1 MVTFTG
7 NNAKRK
13 AAMEHE
19 MSPTNKAQKR
29 TIESTFTPKMRS
41 RTFSVKRFKRKK
53 SEGKFKPVH
62 LKDPVTSYEVKYTPK
77 GKKYVKT
84 PALVPS
90 NSSPERRKIQTRSS
104 SYAPT
109 PNTSRELLDCSMKTN
124 EDITQDQDQDN
135 FEEEYA
141 EVKAQY
147 EELKRDISLL
157 EKSGPLDDVTEKFE
171 AACAAG
177 HLARETRETAR
188 QMARVRRRS
197 SSCER
202 KPRSPSQRRIGVIR
216 RRSRER
222 EQKTT
227 SSSTTSGDGELSE
240 AGPACKPPLTPL
252 NLNKPGIKTRLQR
265 GQPNTRSVG
274 LEKPLPSPV
283 LETAGGKTRIK
294 MSFKEREKPKVR
306 VAANNQAER
315 EHSEE
320 KTLTHGDSIAS
331 LKNDISDMIEK
342 SFGSEKNSDE
352 VFNNDLDETE
362 GRTNEVTELSHQIE
376 NISFQAASLSPSSL
390 PAVEDFFVQSSPVTR
405 SQTRRLS
412 DCFEFARPEDP
423 VEKTDTLRRQSSAF
437 EFRSKFVAENCGGPS
452 YENMTRDVAT
462 RGSLRRRNSSVRDL
476 VDKIETEHRKTGSAK
491 HHKLQQQQQ
500 VQLQQVPEVTRR
512 CAGSVSDDLRQPP
525 VRPRTRP
532 VPDIKVEAGRLNM
545 KPLRIS
551 EEDDD
556 FSTGWVDASEFFK
569 NVTQAEAPQ
578 CGRSSIVKIRKEI
591 KGRVQDS
598 VSMFSH
604 GATPLRPTGASR
616 RLSARMGTSV
626 AAPVTPHTR
635 PGPAHPGLN
644 KQTLTG
650 IRTTTTGPSKRLS
663 TYAKPTIASSNKA
676 RDKSPIYENQAKPS
690 GGKVATEP
698 TYQNVL
704 VERKNSNSRDIVR
717 VPVERSTSRGKK
729 SRVRRNKSD
738 AEKKERRRK
747 EERRYLTIGYP
758 GEVRSP
764 LKERQNIP
772 ANVRRSE
779 SDRTPTNYKAGDI
792 MTRARLREVENLE
805 NIQISVVRKHSL
817 KSDVLMSPQMV
828 KPQFQSPRHVKRTAS
843 ERSTPKTAPY
853 NRYKSSPPISAH
865 QISYSPYCRTVRN
878 TPVMSIH
885 DHRMMNMELMKSV
898 GKAETPRRS
907 PRFSII

>member
-1 MVTFTG
+1 MVTFPG

-53 SEGKFKPVH
+53 SEGKFKPVQC
-62 LKDPVTSYEVKYTPK
+62 KETVPSYEVKYTPK

-84 PALVPS
+84 PAPCPA
-90 NSSPERRKIQTRSS
+90 NSSPETRKIQTRSS

-124 EDITQDQDQDN
+124 EDITQDQEQDN

-222 EQKTT
+222 EQKT
-227 SSSTTSGDGELSE
+227 SSSTTTTTSGRVSPDQTESNP
-240 AGPACKPPLTPL
+240 GPSCKPPLTPL

-294 MSFKEREKPKVR
+294 MSFKERERPKVR
-306 VAANNQAER
+306 VAAAQR

-320 KTLTHGDSIAS
+320 KTLTHADSIAS

-342 SFGSEKNSDE
+342 SFGSEKNEEKNADE
-352 VFNNDLDETE
+352 VFNDDLDNTD
-362 GRTNEVTELSHQIE
+362 GRRNEVAELSSQIE
-376 NISFQAASLSPSSL
+376 NISFKAKSP
-390 PAVEDFFVQSSPVTR
+390 PIGDVEDFFVQSSPVTR
-405 SQTRRLS
+405 SQLRRVS
-412 DCFEFARPEDP
+412 DCFEFARPDDP
-423 VEKTDTLRRQSSAF
+423 VDKTDPATLRRQSSAF
-437 EFRSKFVAENCGGPS
+437 EFRSKFVSDSCEPR
-452 YENMTRDVAT
+452 YENMTRDVAS
-462 RGSLRRRNSSVRDL
+462 RQSLRRRNSSVRDL
-476 VDKIETEHRKTGSAK
+476 VQKIETESKKRGGSGAGTD
-491 HHKLQQQQQ
+491 LSR
-500 VQLQQVPEVTRR
+500 VR
-512 CAGSVSDDLRQPP
+512 CLGSVSDHLREAPPRPHQP
-525 VRPRTRP
+525 RP
-532 VPDIKVEAGRLNM
+532 VPDIKAEASRLNI

-551 EEDDD
+551 EDDD
-556 FSTGWVDASEFFK
+556 EFTGGWVDASEFFK
-569 NVTQAEAPQ
+569 NVNQVEAPQ

-598 VSMFSH
+598 VSKFSH
-604 GATPLRPTGASR
+604 ATPVRPVGASR

-626 AAPVTPHTR
+626 ATPLPR
-635 PGPAHPGLN
+635 PLPGAS

-650 IRTTTTGPSKRLS
+650 IRTTTANPSKRLS
-663 TYAKPTIASSNKA
+663 TFANPTIASSNKV
-676 RDKSPIYENQAKPS
+676 RDKSPIYENQVKTTGKSTAEPS
-690 GGKVATEP
+690 
-698 TYQNVL
+698 YQNVL
-704 VERKNSNSRDIVR
+704 VERKNSNSRDLKK
-717 VPVERSTSRGKK
+717 VPVERSSSRGRK
-729 SRVRRNKSD
+729 SRVKRNRSD
-738 AEKKERRRK
+738 AEQKERRRR
-747 EERRYLTIGYP
+747 EERRYLTISGYP
-758 GEVRSP
+758 GETARSP
-764 LKERQNIP
+764 LKEKQNIP

-779 SDRTPTNYKAGDI
+779 SDRTPT
-792 MTRARLREVENLE
+792 RL
-805 NIQISVVRKHSL
+805 I
-817 KSDVLMSPQMV
+817 
-828 KPQFQSPRHVKRTAS
+828 F
-843 ERSTPKTAPY
+843 
-853 NRYKSSPPISAH
+853 
-865 QISYSPYCRTVRN
+865 C
-878 TPVMSIH
+878 
-885 DHRMMNMELMKSV
+885 
-898 GKAETPRRS
+898 
-907 PRFSII
+907 

>member
-1 MVTFTG
+1 MITLTG

-19 MSPTNKAQKR
+19 MSPNNKAQKR

-62 LKDPVTSYEVKYTPK
+62 MKETSYEVIEVKYTPK
-77 GKKYVKT
+77 GKRHVKT
-84 PALVPS
+84 PALAPS
-90 NSSPERRKIQTRSS
+90 NSSPEMRKIQTRSTN
-104 SYAPT
+104 YDI
-109 PNTSRELLDCSMKTN
+109 LDCSMKTN
-124 EDITQDQDQDN
+124 EDITQDQDN

-157 EKSGPLDDVTEKFE
+157 EKSGPLDEVTEKFE
-171 AACAAG
+171 VACAAG
-177 HLARETRETAR
+177 NLARETRETAR

-222 EQKTT
+222 PTPA
-227 SSSTTSGDGELSE
+227 TSGRVSPDLTESN
-240 AGPACKPPLTPL
+240 AGPAVKPPLTPL
-252 NLNKPGIKTRLQR
+252 NLNKPGFKTRLQR

-283 LETAGGKTRIK
+283 LETSGGKTRIK

-306 VAANNQAER
+306 VAASNQAQR

-320 KTLTHGDSIAS
+320 KTLSHGDSIAS

-352 VFNNDLDETE
+352 VFNQEVDGTE
-362 GRTNEVTELSHQIE
+362 ERSNEVTELSNQIE
-376 NISFQAASLSPSSL
+376 NISFKATSPGPSGV
-390 PAVEDFFVQSSPVTR
+390 PAVDDFFVQSSPVTR
-405 SQTRRLS
+405 SQLRRLS

-423 VEKTDTLRRQSSAF
+423 VDRTDTLRRQSSAF
-437 EFRSKFVAENCGGPS
+437 EFRSKFVADNSGPS
-452 YENMTRDVAT
+452 YENITRDVAT

-476 VDKIETEHRKTGSAK
+476 VDKIETENRKTGSGKHQQK
-491 HHKLQQQQQ
+491 HH
-500 VQLQQVPEVTRR
+500 VPDITRR
-512 CAGSVSDDLRQPP
+512 CAGSVSDDLRNPP
-525 VRPRTRP
+525 VRPKTRP
-532 VPDIKVEAGRLNM
+532 VPDIKGEVGKLNM

-556 FSTGWVDASEFFK
+556 FNAGWVDASEFFK

-578 CGRSSIVKIRKEI
+578 CGRSSIVKIRKDI

-598 VSMFSH
+598 VNKFSH
-604 GATPLRPTGASR
+604 GTPLRPTGASR
-616 RLSARMGTSV
+616 RLSARMGTSL
-626 AAPVTPHTR
+626 AATPHTR
-635 PGPAHPGLN
+635 PGPGVN

-650 IRTTTTGPSKRLS
+650 IRTTTATGPSKRLS
-663 TYAKPTIASSNKA
+663 TYANPTIASSNKV
-676 RDKSPIYENQAKPS
+676 RDKSPIYENQTKANN
-690 GGKVATEP
+690 GKLATEP

-704 VERKNSNSRDIVR
+704 VENKNSRDIMK

-729 SRVRRNKSD
+729 PRVRRNKSD

-779 SDRTPTNYKAGDI
+779 SDRTPTRYKAGDI
-792 MTRARLREVENLE
+792 MTRARLREVENME
-805 NIQISVVRKHSL
+805 NLNISVVRKHSL
-817 KSDVLMSPQMV
+817 KSDMLMSPQV
-828 KPQFQSPRHVKRTAS
+828 LQPQFQSPRHVKRTAS

-853 NRYKSSPPISAH
+853 NRYSE
-865 QISYSPYCRTVRN
+865 
-878 TPVMSIH
+878 
-885 DHRMMNMELMKSV
+885 HR
-898 GKAETPRRS
+898 
-907 PRFSII
+907 